1 MLAKLVIIKAT
12 DEGLGLVQNV
22 HFRGNSK
29 RDQW

>member
-1 MLAKLVIIKAT
+1 MLAKLVIIKPT
-12 DEGLGLVQNV
+12 DGGSGLAQNV